1 MSTSVVKAGR
11 LKPEVR
17 LGQVVSE
24 FQSDL
29 SDSDKAQFRSHQTK
43 ASTTPLDI
51 RDVMRLTAEI
61 NRCRP
66 HERCFGPRL
75 TNQ

>member
-29 SDSDKAQFRSHQTK
+29 SDSDKA
-43 ASTTPLDI
+43 
-51 RDVMRLTAEI
+51 
-61 NRCRP
+61 
-66 HERCFGPRL
+66 
-75 TNQ
+75 